1 MMTDGRKK
9 KRTEREDPPPPP
21 GRGRGR
27 GRDTTPTVGL
37 EMTDQYPEILGP
49 GPEGKHLLVVRDRI
63 RETKFNQKWGE
74 IFVRS
79 TAG

>member
-1 MMTDGRKK
+1 MMTDGREK
-9 KRTEREDPPPPP
+9 KRREREDPPPPP

-63 RETKFNQKWGE
+63 RETKLNQKRG